1 MLHYGDTAFLCP
13 STQTGNPYWFP
24 EQLQAALPAPPSGIV
39 YTETI
44 VNLYPEE
51 LWDSLQ
57 ELSEECEKID
67 PDSHFRKAFDSV
79 IEKVYREGFKDGLA
93 LSAWLENGTPDHR
106 L

>member
-1 MLHYGDTAFLCP
+1 MTTREKPILH
-13 STQTGNPYWFP
+13 
-24 EQLQAALPAPPSGIV
+24 

-79 IEKVYREGFKDGLA
+79 IEKVYREGFKDGLV

>member
-1 MLHYGDTAFLCP
+1 MPLGKEGLCMTTREKPILH
-13 STQTGNPYWFP
+13 
-24 EQLQAALPAPPSGIV
+24 

-79 IEKVYREGFKDGLA
+79 IEKVYRERFKFTSIA
-93 LSAWLENGTPDHR
+93 KK
-106 L
+106 

>member
-1 MLHYGDTAFLCP
+1 MYDHKGKTDSPLHRNYR
-13 STQTGNPYWFP
+13 Y
-24 EQLQAALPAPPSGIV
+24 
-39 YTETI
+39 
-44 VNLYPEE
+44 LYPEE

>member
-1 MLHYGDTAFLCP
+1 MTTREKPILH
-13 STQTGNPYWFP
+13 
-24 EQLQAALPAPPSGIV
+24 

-67 PDSHFRKAFDSV
+67 PDSHFRKAFDSA
-79 IEKVYREGFKDGLA
+79 IEKVY
-93 LSAWLENGTPDHR
+93 
-106 L
+106 

>member
-1 MLHYGDTAFLCP
+1 MTTREKPILH
-13 STQTGNPYWFP
+13 
-24 EQLQAALPAPPSGIV
+24 

-79 IEKVYREGFKDGLA
+79 IEKVYREGGSLTPKIRKRARKRCKRLIF
-93 LSAWLENGTPDHR
+93 LSNFWFLYCVFWR
-106 L
+106 LLV

>member
-1 MLHYGDTAFLCP
+1 MPIGKEGLCMTTREKPILH
-13 STQTGNPYWFP
+13 
-24 EQLQAALPAPPSGIV
+24 

-44 VNLYPEE
+44 VNLYPED

-57 ELSEECEKID
+57 ELSGECEKID
-67 PDSHFRKAFDSV
+67 SDSHFRKAFDSV